1 MGGRGAR
8 VVSLM
13 PTYRLV
19 TIVLL
24 ALLAWFQYRLWLD
37 ESGFRQVRALKGEIA
52 SQQVENE
59 RLRERNSA
67 LEAEVRDLKQGLDA
81 VEERARTELGMIR
94 KGETFYQ
101 VVEQ

>member
-1 MGGRGAR
+1 
-8 VVSLM
+8 M

-37 ESGFRQVRALKGEIA
+37 EGGFRQVRALEGEIA

-94 KGETFYQ
+94 KGETYYQ